1 MSSTSL
7 GLYYFM
13 IGDFQSHKEIGS
25 LTDNS
30 ITSIDIKDHNTVIT
44 QSKEIFLN
52 SSEEKIKNKKNLIQ
66 IEKFKML
73 FTLKNNGTF
82 YLACLL
88 YDNEKEEKNLEKK
101 KQKLIFDL
109 IDDVDNQSIK
119 KLVNKNGELTNVGK
133 QNLRFT
139 IDKKERELNEEK
151 GDSDTTDL
159 LERSNS
165 DPGINKISFLN
176 TQINDIQKDVKL
188 SVRNMLNNVNDMREI
203 DSKSEQIKDTSYKFK
218 QDAANLERKLRCRK
232 YLMKFICY
240 GLLSLPVLFILY
252 KIFY

>member
-1 MSSTSL
+1 
-7 GLYYFM
+7 M
-13 IGDFQSHKEIGS
+13 IGDLQTHKEIGT

-30 ITSIDIKDHNTVIT
+30 INSLDIKDHNTVLSN
-44 QSKEIFLN
+44 SKEIFNN

-82 YLACLL
+82 YLACIII
-88 YDNEKEEKNLEKK
+88 NEKDEKNIEEK

-109 IDDVDNQSIK
+109 IDDVDNQNIR

-151 GDSDTTDL
+151 GDFTSDL
-159 LERSNS
+159 FERSNS
-165 DPGINKISFLN
+165 DPSINKISFLN

-188 SVRNMLNNVNDMREI
+188 SVKSMLNNVNDMQEI
-203 DSKSEQIKDTSYKFK
+203 DRKSEQIKDTSYKFK

-232 YLMKFICY
+232 YMMKSVFY
-240 GLLSLPVLFILY
+240 GLLSLPVLFVLY
-252 KIFY
+252 KIFF

>member
-1 MSSTSL
+1 
-7 GLYYFM
+7 M
-13 IGDFQSHKEIGS
+13 IGDFQTHKEIGT

-30 ITSIDIKDHNTVIT
+30 INSLDIKDHNTVLSN
-44 QSKEIFLN
+44 SKEIFNN

-82 YLACLL
+82 YLACIII
-88 YDNEKEEKNLEKK
+88 NEKDEKNIEEK

-109 IDDVDNQSIK
+109 IDDVDNQNIR

-151 GDSDTTDL
+151 GDFTSDL
-159 LERSNS
+159 FERSNS
-165 DPGINKISFLN
+165 DPSINKISFLN

-188 SVRNMLNNVNDMREI
+188 SVKSMLNNVNDMQEI
-203 DSKSEQIKDTSYKFK
+203 DRKSEQIKDTSYKFK

-232 YLMKFICY
+232 YMMKSIFY
-240 GLLSLPVLFILY
+240 GLLSLPVLFVLY
-252 KIFY
+252 KIFFCGVSAVCRNRL

>member
-1 MSSTSL
+1 
-7 GLYYFM
+7 M
-13 IGDFQSHKEIGS
+13 IGDFQTHKEIGT

-30 ITSIDIKDHNTVIT
+30 INSLDIKDHNTVLSN
-44 QSKEIFLN
+44 SKEIFNN

-82 YLACLL
+82 YLACIII
-88 YDNEKEEKNLEKK
+88 NEKDEKNIEEK

-109 IDDVDNQSIK
+109 IDDVDNQNIR

-151 GDSDTTDL
+151 GDFTSEL
-159 LERSNS
+159 FERSNS
-165 DPGINKISFLN
+165 DPSINKISFLN

-188 SVRNMLNNVNDMREI
+188 SVKSMLNNVNDMQEI
-203 DSKSEQIKDTSYKFK
+203 DRKSEQIKDTSYKFK

-232 YLMKFICY
+232 YMMKSVFY
-240 GLLSLPVLFILY
+240 GLLSLPVLFVLY
-252 KIFY
+252 KIFF

>member
-1 MSSTSL
+1 MSSPSL

-13 IGDFQSHKEIGS
+13 IGDFQTHKEIGT

-30 ITSIDIKDHNTVIT
+30 INSLDIKDHNTVLSN
-44 QSKEIFLN
+44 SKEIFNN

-82 YLACLL
+82 YLACVII
-88 YDNEKEEKNLEKK
+88 NEKDEKNIEEK

-109 IDDVDNQSIK
+109 IDDVDNQNIR

-151 GDSDTTDL
+151 GDFTSDL
-159 LERSNS
+159 FERSNS
-165 DPGINKISFLN
+165 DPSINKISFLN

-188 SVRNMLNNVNDMREI
+188 SVKSMLNNVNDMQEI
-203 DSKSEQIKDTSYKFK
+203 DRKSEQIKDTSYKFK

-232 YLMKFICY
+232 YMMKSIFY
-240 GLLSLPVLFILY
+240 GLLSLPVLFVLY
-252 KIFY
+252 KIFF

>member
-1 MSSTSL
+1 MSSPTL

-30 ITSIDIKDHNTVIT
+30 INSLDIKDHNTVLSN
-44 QSKEIFLN
+44 SKEIFN
-52 SSEEKIKNKKNLIQ
+52 SSSEDKIKNKKNLIQ

-82 YLACLL
+82 YLACIII
-88 YDNEKEEKNLEKK
+88 NEKDEKNIEEK

-109 IDDVDNQSIK
+109 IDDVDNQNIR

-151 GDSDTTDL
+151 GDFTSDL
-159 LERSNS
+159 FERSNS
-165 DPGINKISFLN
+165 DPSINKISFLN

-188 SVRNMLNNVNDMREI
+188 SVKSMLNNVNDMQEI
-203 DSKSEQIKDTSYKFK
+203 DRKSEQIKDTSYKFK

-232 YLMKFICY
+232 YMMKSVFY
-240 GLLSLPVLFILY
+240 GLLSLPVLFVLY
-252 KIFY
+252 KIFF

>member
-1 MSSTSL
+1 MSSPTL

-30 ITSIDIKDHNTVIT
+30 INSLDIKDHNTVLSN
-44 QSKEIFLN
+44 SKEIFN
-52 SSEEKIKNKKNLIQ
+52 SSSEDKIKNKKNLIQ

-82 YLACLL
+82 YLACIII
-88 YDNEKEEKNLEKK
+88 NEKDEKNIEEK

-109 IDDVDNQSIK
+109 IDDVDNQNIR

-151 GDSDTTDL
+151 GDFTSEL
-159 LERSNS
+159 FERSNS
-165 DPGINKISFLN
+165 DPSINKISFLN

-188 SVRNMLNNVNDMREI
+188 SVKSMLNNVNDMQEI
-203 DSKSEQIKDTSYKFK
+203 DRKSEQIKDTSYKFK

-232 YLMKFICY
+232 YMMKSVFY
-240 GLLSLPVLFILY
+240 GLLSLPVLFVLY
-252 KIFY
+252 KIFF

>member
-1 MSSTSL
+1 MTSASL

-13 IGDFQSHKEIGS
+13 IGDFETHKEIGGI
-25 LTDNS
+25 TDNS
-30 ITSIDIKDHNTVIT
+30 IASLDIKDHNIVLSN
-44 QSKEIFLN
+44 SKEIFQN
-52 SSEEKIKNKKNLIQ
+52 SSEDKIKNQKNLIQ
-66 IEKFKML
+66 IEKFKIY

-82 YLACLL
+82 YLACLKI
-88 YDNEKEEKNLEKK
+88 DEKDEKNIEEK

-109 IDDVDNQSIK
+109 IDDVDNQNIR

-151 GDSDTTDL
+151 GDSDSDL

-188 SVRNMLNNVNDMREI
+188 SVKNMLNNVNDMREI

>member
-1 MSSTSL
+1 MTSPSL

-13 IGDFQSHKEIGS
+13 IGDFQTHKEIGT

-30 ITSIDIKDHNTVIT
+30 INSLDIKDHNTVLSN
-44 QSKEIFLN
+44 SKEIFNN

-82 YLACLL
+82 YLACIII
-88 YDNEKEEKNLEKK
+88 NEKDEKNIEEK

-109 IDDVDNQSIK
+109 IDDVDNQNIR

-151 GDSDTTDL
+151 GDFTSDL
-159 LERSNS
+159 FERSNS
-165 DPGINKISFLN
+165 DPSINKISFLN

-188 SVRNMLNNVNDMREI
+188 SVKSMLNNVNDMQEI
-203 DSKSEQIKDTSYKFK
+203 DRKSEQIKDTSYKFK

-232 YLMKFICY
+232 YMMKSIFY
-240 GLLSLPVLFILY
+240 GLLSLPVLFVLY
-252 KIFY
+252 KIFF

>member
-1 MSSTSL
+1 MSSPSL

-13 IGDFQSHKEIGS
+13 IGDFQTHKEIGT

-30 ITSIDIKDHNTVIT
+30 INSLDIKDHNTVLSN
-44 QSKEIFLN
+44 SKEIFNN

-82 YLACLL
+82 YLACIII
-88 YDNEKEEKNLEKK
+88 NEKDEKNIEEK

-109 IDDVDNQSIK
+109 IDDVDNQNIR

-151 GDSDTTDL
+151 GDFTSDL
-159 LERSNS
+159 FERSNS
-165 DPGINKISFLN
+165 DPSINKISFLN

-188 SVRNMLNNVNDMREI
+188 SVKSMLNNVNDMQEI
-203 DSKSEQIKDTSYKFK
+203 DRKSEQIKDTSYKFK

-232 YLMKFICY
+232 CMMKSIFY
-240 GLLSLPVLFILY
+240 GLLSLPVLFVLY
-252 KIFY
+252 KIFF

>member
-13 IGDFQSHKEIGS
+13 IGDFQTHKEIGT

-30 ITSIDIKDHNTVIT
+30 INSLDIKDHNTVLSN
-44 QSKEIFLN
+44 SKEIFNN

-82 YLACLL
+82 YLACIII
-88 YDNEKEEKNLEKK
+88 NEKDEKNIEEK

-109 IDDVDNQSIK
+109 IDDVDNQNIR

-151 GDSDTTDL
+151 GDFTSDL
-159 LERSNS
+159 FERSNS
-165 DPGINKISFLN
+165 DPSINKISFLN

-188 SVRNMLNNVNDMREI
+188 SVKSMLNNVNDMQEI
-203 DSKSEQIKDTSYKFK
+203 DRKSEQIKDTSYKFK

-232 YLMKFICY
+232 YMMKSIFY
-240 GLLSLPVLFILY
+240 GLLSLPVLFVLY
-252 KIFY
+252 KIFF

>member
-13 IGDFQSHKEIGS
+13 IGDFQIHKEIGS

-73 FTLKNNGTF
+73 FTVKNNGTF
-82 YLACLL
+82 YLACIIHN
-88 YDNEKEEKNLEKK
+88 DKDEKNLEEK

-109 IDDVDNQSIK
+109 IDDVDNQNIR

-151 GDSDTTDL
+151 GDFTSEL
-159 LERSNS
+159 FERSNS
-165 DPGINKISFLN
+165 DPSINKISFLN

-188 SVRNMLNNVNDMREI
+188 SVKSMLNNVNDMQEI
-203 DSKSEQIKDTSYKFK
+203 DRKSEQIKDSSYKFK
-218 QDAANLERKLRCRK
+218 QDAANLERKLKCRK
-232 YLMKFICY
+232 YLMKSFFY
-240 GLLSLPVLFILY
+240 GILSLPVLFVLY
-252 KIFY
+252 KIFF

>member
-1 MSSTSL
+1 MSSPTL

-13 IGDFQSHKEIGS
+13 IGDFQTHKEIGT

-30 ITSIDIKDHNTVIT
+30 INSLDIKDYNTVLSN
-44 QSKEIFLN
+44 SKEIFN
-52 SSEEKIKNKKNLIQ
+52 SSSEDKIKNKKNLIQ

-82 YLACLL
+82 YLACIII
-88 YDNEKEEKNLEKK
+88 NEKDEKNIEEK

-109 IDDVDNQSIK
+109 IDDVDNQNIR

-151 GDSDTTDL
+151 GDFTSDL
-159 LERSNS
+159 FERSNS
-165 DPGINKISFLN
+165 DPSINKISFLN

-188 SVRNMLNNVNDMREI
+188 SVKSMLNNVNDMQEI
-203 DSKSEQIKDTSYKFK
+203 DRKSEQIKDTSYKFK

-232 YLMKFICY
+232 YMMKSVFY
-240 GLLSLPVLFILY
+240 GLLSLPVLFVLY
-252 KIFY
+252 KIFF

>member
-1 MSSTSL
+1 MSSPTL

-13 IGDFQSHKEIGS
+13 IGDFQTHKEIGS

-30 ITSIDIKDHNTVIT
+30 INSLDIKDHNTVLSN
-44 QSKEIFLN
+44 SKEIFNN

-82 YLACLL
+82 YLACIII
-88 YDNEKEEKNLEKK
+88 NEKDEKNIEEK

-109 IDDVDNQSIK
+109 IDDVDNQNIR

-151 GDSDTTDL
+151 GDFTSDL
-159 LERSNS
+159 FERSNS
-165 DPGINKISFLN
+165 DPSINKISFLN

-188 SVRNMLNNVNDMREI
+188 SVKSMLNNVNDMQEI
-203 DSKSEQIKDTSYKFK
+203 DRKSEQIKDTSYKFK

-232 YLMKFICY
+232 YMMKSIFY
-240 GLLSLPVLFILY
+240 GLLSLPVLFVLY
-252 KIFY
+252 KIFF

>member
-1 MSSTSL
+1 MSSPSL

-13 IGDFQSHKEIGS
+13 IGDFQTHKEIGS

-30 ITSIDIKDHNTVIT
+30 ISSIDIKDHNTVISK
-44 QSKEIFLN
+44 SKEIFLN
-52 SSEEKIKNKKNLIQ
+52 SSEEEIKNKKNLIQ
-66 IEKFKML
+66 IDKFKML

-82 YLACLL
+82 YLACIII
-88 YDNEKEEKNLEKK
+88 NEKDEKNIEEK

-109 IDDVDNQSIK
+109 IDDVDNQNIR

-165 DPGINKISFLN
+165 DPSINKISFLN

-188 SVRNMLNNVNDMREI
+188 SVKSMFNNVNHMQEI
-203 DSKSEQIKDTSYKFK
+203 DRKSEQIKDTSYKFK

-232 YLMKFICY
+232 YMMKSVFY
-240 GLLSLPVLFILY
+240 GLLSLPVLFVLY
-252 KIFY
+252 KIFF

>member
-1 MSSTSL
+1 MSSPSL

-30 ITSIDIKDHNTVIT
+30 INSLDIKDHNTVLSN
-44 QSKEIFLN
+44 SKEIFN
-52 SSEEKIKNKKNLIQ
+52 SSSEDKIKNKKNLIQ

-82 YLACLL
+82 YLACIII
-88 YDNEKEEKNLEKK
+88 NEKDEKNIEEK

-109 IDDVDNQSIK
+109 IDDVDNQNIR

-151 GDSDTTDL
+151 GDFTSEL
-159 LERSNS
+159 FERSNS
-165 DPGINKISFLN
+165 DPSINKISFLN

-188 SVRNMLNNVNDMREI
+188 SVKSMLNNVNDMQEI
-203 DSKSEQIKDTSYKFK
+203 DRKSEQIKDTSYKFK

-232 YLMKFICY
+232 YMMKSVFY
-240 GLLSLPVLFILY
+240 GLLSLPVLFVLY
-252 KIFY
+252 KIFF

>member
-1 MSSTSL
+1 
-7 GLYYFM
+7 M
-13 IGDFQSHKEIGS
+13 IGDFQTHKEIGT

-30 ITSIDIKDHNTVIT
+30 INSLDIKDHNTVLSN
-44 QSKEIFLN
+44 SKEIFNN

-82 YLACLL
+82 YLACIII
-88 YDNEKEEKNLEKK
+88 NEKDEKNIEEK

-109 IDDVDNQSIK
+109 IDDVDNQNIR

-151 GDSDTTDL
+151 GDFTSDL
-159 LERSNS
+159 FERSNS
-165 DPGINKISFLN
+165 DPSINKISFLN

-188 SVRNMLNNVNDMREI
+188 SVKSMLNNVNDMQEI
-203 DSKSEQIKDTSYKFK
+203 DRKSEQIKDTSYKFK

-232 YLMKFICY
+232 YMMKSIFY
-240 GLLSLPVLFILY
+240 GLLSLPVLFVLY
-252 KIFY
+252 KIFF

>member
-1 MSSTSL
+1 MSSPSL

-13 IGDFQSHKEIGS
+13 IGDFQTHKEIGT

-30 ITSIDIKDHNTVIT
+30 INSLDIKDHNTVLFN
-44 QSKEIFLN
+44 SKEIFNN

-82 YLACLL
+82 YLACIII
-88 YDNEKEEKNLEKK
+88 NEKDEKNIEEK

-109 IDDVDNQSIK
+109 IDDVDNQNIR

-151 GDSDTTDL
+151 GDFTSDL
-159 LERSNS
+159 FERSNS
-165 DPGINKISFLN
+165 DPSINKISFLN

-188 SVRNMLNNVNDMREI
+188 SVKSMLNNVNDMQEI
-203 DSKSEQIKDTSYKFK
+203 DRKSEQIKDTSYKFK

-232 YLMKFICY
+232 YMMKSIFY
-240 GLLSLPVLFILY
+240 GLLSLPVLFVLY
-252 KIFY
+252 KIFF

>member
-1 MSSTSL
+1 
-7 GLYYFM
+7 M
-13 IGDFQSHKEIGS
+13 IGDFQTHKEIGT

-30 ITSIDIKDHNTVIT
+30 INSLDIKDHNTVLSN
-44 QSKEIFLN
+44 SKEIFNN

-82 YLACLL
+82 YLACIII
-88 YDNEKEEKNLEKK
+88 DEKDEKNIEEK

-109 IDDVDNQSIK
+109 IDDVDNQNIR

-151 GDSDTTDL
+151 GDFTSDL
-159 LERSNS
+159 FERSNS
-165 DPGINKISFLN
+165 DPSINKISFLN

-188 SVRNMLNNVNDMREI
+188 SVKSMLNNVNDMQEI
-203 DSKSEQIKDTSYKFK
+203 DRKSEQIKDTSYKFK

-232 YLMKFICY
+232 YMMKSVFY
-240 GLLSLPVLFILY
+240 GLLSLPVLFVLY
-252 KIFY
+252 KIFF

>member
-1 MSSTSL
+1 MSSPSL

-13 IGDFQSHKEIGS
+13 IGDFQTHKEIGT

-30 ITSIDIKDHNTVIT
+30 INSLDIKDHNTVLSN
-44 QSKEIFLN
+44 SKEIFN
-52 SSEEKIKNKKNLIQ
+52 SSSEDKIKNKKNLIQ

-82 YLACLL
+82 YLACIII
-88 YDNEKEEKNLEKK
+88 NEKDEKNIEEK

-109 IDDVDNQSIK
+109 IDDVDNQNIR

-151 GDSDTTDL
+151 GDFTSDL
-159 LERSNS
+159 FERSNS
-165 DPGINKISFLN
+165 DPSINKISFLN

-188 SVRNMLNNVNDMREI
+188 SVKSMLNNVNDMQEI
-203 DSKSEQIKDTSYKFK
+203 DRKSEQIKDTSYKFK

-232 YLMKFICY
+232 YMMKSIFY
-240 GLLSLPVLFILY
+240 GLLSLPVLFVLY
-252 KIFY
+252 KIFF

>member
-1 MSSTSL
+1 MSFPSL

-13 IGDFQSHKEIGS
+13 IGDFQTHKEIGT

-30 ITSIDIKDHNTVIT
+30 INSLDIKDHNTVLSN
-44 QSKEIFLN
+44 SKEIFNN

-82 YLACLL
+82 YLACIII
-88 YDNEKEEKNLEKK
+88 NEKDEKNIEEK

-109 IDDVDNQSIK
+109 IDDVDNQNIR

-151 GDSDTTDL
+151 GDFTSDL
-159 LERSNS
+159 FERSNS
-165 DPGINKISFLN
+165 DPSINKISFLN

-188 SVRNMLNNVNDMREI
+188 SVKSMLNNVNDMQEI
-203 DSKSEQIKDTSYKFK
+203 DRKSEQIKDTSYKFK

-232 YLMKFICY
+232 YMMKSIFY
-240 GLLSLPVLFILY
+240 GLLSLPVLFVLY
-252 KIFY
+252 KIFF

>member
-1 MSSTSL
+1 
-7 GLYYFM
+7 M

-30 ITSIDIKDHNTVIT
+30 INSLDIKDHNTVLSN
-44 QSKEIFLN
+44 SKEIFN
-52 SSEEKIKNKKNLIQ
+52 SSSEDKIKNKKNLIQ

-82 YLACLL
+82 YLACIII
-88 YDNEKEEKNLEKK
+88 NEKDEKNIEEK

-109 IDDVDNQSIK
+109 IDDVDNQNIR

-151 GDSDTTDL
+151 GDFTSEL
-159 LERSNS
+159 FERSNS
-165 DPGINKISFLN
+165 DPSINKISFLN

-188 SVRNMLNNVNDMREI
+188 SVKSMLNNVNDMQEI
-203 DSKSEQIKDTSYKFK
+203 DRKSEQIKDTSYKFK

-232 YLMKFICY
+232 YMMKSVFY
-240 GLLSLPVLFILY
+240 GLLSLPVLFVLY
-252 KIFY
+252 KIFF

>member
-1 MSSTSL
+1 
-7 GLYYFM
+7 M
-13 IGDFQSHKEIGS
+13 IGDFQTHKEIGT

-30 ITSIDIKDHNTVIT
+30 INSLDIKDHNTVLSN
-44 QSKEIFLN
+44 SKEIFNN

-82 YLACLL
+82 YLSCIII
-88 YDNEKEEKNLEKK
+88 DEKDEKNIEEK

-109 IDDVDNQSIK
+109 IDDVDNQNIR

-151 GDSDTTDL
+151 GDFTSDL
-159 LERSNS
+159 FERSNS
-165 DPGINKISFLN
+165 DPSINKISFLN

-188 SVRNMLNNVNDMREI
+188 SVKSMLNNVNDMQEI
-203 DSKSEQIKDTSYKFK
+203 DRKSEQIKDTSYKFK

-232 YLMKFICY
+232 YMMKSIFY
-240 GLLSLPVLFILY
+240 GLLSLPVLFVLY
-252 KIFY
+252 KIFF

>member
-1 MSSTSL
+1 MSSPTL

-30 ITSIDIKDHNTVIT
+30 INSLDIKDHNTVLSN
-44 QSKEIFLN
+44 SKEIFNN

-82 YLACLL
+82 YLACIII
-88 YDNEKEEKNLEKK
+88 NEKDEKNIEEK

-109 IDDVDNQSIK
+109 IDDVDNQNIR

-151 GDSDTTDL
+151 GDFTSDL
-159 LERSNS
+159 FERSNS
-165 DPGINKISFLN
+165 DPSINKISFLN

-188 SVRNMLNNVNDMREI
+188 SVKSMLNNVNDMQEI
-203 DSKSEQIKDTSYKFK
+203 DRKSEQIKDTSYKFK

-232 YLMKFICY
+232 YMMKSIFY
-240 GLLSLPVLFILY
+240 GLLSLPVLFVLY
-252 KIFY
+252 KIFF